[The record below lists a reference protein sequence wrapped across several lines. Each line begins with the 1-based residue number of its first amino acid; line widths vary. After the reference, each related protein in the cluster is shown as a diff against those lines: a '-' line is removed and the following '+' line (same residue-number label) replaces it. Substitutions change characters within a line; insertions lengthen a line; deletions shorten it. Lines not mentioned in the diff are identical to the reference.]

1 MALNSSIVILTGIN
15 TLSNNIASLGGAVF
29 SINSNI
35 QIFGTVNMM
44 NNTATLNLNEMVESG
59 IISYQDNIKEIGGA
73 IFADSSNITI
83 SGCATFVNNSA
94 KLSGGALA
102 TVNNSTL
109 IIDGSFCDHPETT
122 DTNKG
127 RNVVF
132 DRNKVTTAASSGSE
146 FNDITVHDSYIGSG
160 GAIYAENGKVSISN
174 AVFIDNYS
182 PGSGGAVQF
191 NYSDVSIQYVTMLNN
206 SGFFAGAM
214 RVIYSKFV
222 AGGVNF
228 FEYNQAREEYGGA
241 ILIDLCRDAQIGGT
255 NYFTGNI
262 TVDYGGGFDIFAV
275 QRLIVSGTSFFRDN
289 KAAYGSAIA
298 IGIYNSTVLFIG
310 DSTFENNA
318 ALIYGGAFSIE
329 ASVSLIFDTNNSH
342 LSQQH
347 SKKFR
352 RSHDQ
357 L

>member
-1 MALNSSIVILTGIN
+1 
-15 TLSNNIASLGGAVF
+15 
-29 SINSNI
+29 
-35 QIFGTVNMM
+35 MM

-146 FNDITVHDSYIGSG
+146 FNDITVHDSYTGSG

-174 AVFIDNYS
+174 AVFIDNY
-182 PGSGGAVQF
+182 
-191 NYSDVSIQYVTMLNN
+191 
-206 SGFFAGAM
+206 
-214 RVIYSKFV
+214 
-222 AGGVNF
+222 
-228 FEYNQAREEYGGA
+228 
-241 ILIDLCRDAQIGGT
+241 
-255 NYFTGNI
+255 
-262 TVDYGGGFDIFAV
+262 
-275 QRLIVSGTSFFRDN
+275 
-289 KAAYGSAIA
+289 
-298 IGIYNSTVLFIG
+298 
-310 DSTFENNA
+310 
-318 ALIYGGAFSIE
+318 
-329 ASVSLIFDTNNSH
+329 
-342 LSQQH
+342 
-347 SKKFR
+347 
-352 RSHDQ
+352 
-357 L
+357 